1 MENEIKNQP
10 INEFEVAYWK
20 DERERAIKNK
30 WYAIGRI
37 DLLIISISGGSIY
50 LIFEMIK
57 YMHTLT
63 PPITNYT
70 SLKVAGLFF
79 GLAIIVNFLSQIFG
93 QKANKYDARFTKSKM
108 NQARNFIINDSEL
121 SVPECWAKAYSKA
134 VDVSN
139 FISVTSMMIGIVL
152 LGIFTYIEL

>member
-1 MENEIKNQP
+1 MDAESENTK
-10 INEFEVAYWK
+10 INEFEVAYWR

-57 YMHTLT
+57 YMHTLN
-63 PPITNYT
+63 PPITTYT

-93 QKANKYDARFTKSKM
+93 QKANKYDARYTKSKM
-108 NQARNFIINDSEL
+108 NQARQIHVHDSEL

-139 FISVTSMMIGIVL
+139 VVSVCSMMIGIIL
-152 LGIFTYIEL
+152 LGIFTYIY